1 MTIPRGASAYTEAT
15 LDNIMLERRKEFFG
29 EGLRFYDLSRGGKD
43 MPLVD
48 SFKQSYDDL
57 TGTPPAYGSYRYAFP
72 ISLSERNANPN
83 IVQNAG
89 Y

>member
-1 MTIPRGASAYTEAT
+1 MSDKWTWETAHLSPGAGVVVVKKIDGVWHTFAMWA
-15 LDNIMLERRKEFFG
+15 
-29 EGLRFYDLSRGGKD
+29 RGGYD

-57 TGTPPAYGSYRYAFP
+57 TGQPPSAGSYRFAFP

-83 IVQNAG
+83 IVQNYG

>member
-1 MTIPRGASAYTEAT
+1 
-15 LDNIMLERRKEFFG
+15 MLERRKEFFG
-29 EGLRFYDLSRGGKD
+29 EGLRFYDLARGGYD

-48 SFKQSYDDL
+48 SFQQSYDDL
-57 TGTPPAYGSYRYAFP
+57 TGQPPSAGSYRFAFP

-83 IVQNAG
+83 IVQNYG